1 MSMQN
6 EIKQLVIT
14 TLDIDDMT
22 VENIDSEAP
31 LFGDKG
37 LGLDSIDALELGIAL
52 KKKYN
57 ITFLSDE
64 EKNKKHFYSISTLA
78 KFIESYDNGGQ
89 NNDD

>member
-1 MSMQN
+1 MSIQN

-14 TLDIDDMT
+14 TLDIEDMVIDD
-22 VENIDSEAP
+22 IDSEAP

-78 KFIESYDNGGQ
+78 KFVENYDNGGQ
-89 NNDD
+89 NNDN